1 MKKFDFLLEYFYMK
15 DDKKDKAENDP
26 SELDYT
32 FVESTEDGDELPKK
46 DVTKKLREDIKKLQK
61 EKEEYLTGWQRA
73 KADYINLQKEMND
86 GKTNTATLTKER
98 VIREFLP
105 VLDSFDMAFMNKEA
119 LERVDKEWRVGMEYI
134 HQQFMKS
141 LSDLDVEKIDAIDVD
156 FDPNIH
162 QPIETVK
169 TDKKD
174 KDHKIVKVI
183 QSGYKMKDR
192 VIRPARVNV
201 YKYEE

>member
-1 MKKFDFLLEYFYMK
+1 MLEYFYMK

-86 GKTNTATLTKER
+86 GKINTATLTKER

>member
-1 MKKFDFLLEYFYMK
+1 MK

-61 EKEEYLTGWQRA
+61 ETEEYLTGWQRA